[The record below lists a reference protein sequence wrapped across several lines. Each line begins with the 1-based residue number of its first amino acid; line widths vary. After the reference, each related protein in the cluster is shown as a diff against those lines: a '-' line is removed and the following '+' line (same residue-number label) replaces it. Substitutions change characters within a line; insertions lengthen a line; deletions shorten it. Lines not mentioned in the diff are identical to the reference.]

1 MGLMFRMVF
10 VNKKAPSSNGGAS
23 LTPVEKDYASSPS
36 TASGVG
42 ASATASV
49 AGAASTLRT

>member
-1 MGLMFRMVF
+1 MGLMFRRVF

-42 ASATASV
+42 ASATASA